1 MECGKRKT
9 CNRAICLSLA
19 DASWLHRYDRAI
31 WAMDDSQRELAVQRR
46 RAWSKMPVKD
56 GAETFFTEAKL
67 DHQVSTEGEGGH

>member
-1 MECGKRKT
+1 
-9 CNRAICLSLA
+9 
-19 DASWLHRYDRAI
+19 
-31 WAMDDSQRELAVQRR
+31 MDDSQRELAVQRR